1 MDDILL
7 AERAS
12 DFQLSPDGRWAVWV
26 KSAIDTDKGEAVSH
40 LVRTELATKR
50 HVELTRGPDSCERPL
65 WSPDGKL
72 VAFQSNRPGPKP
84 PAKPKGRGRAEGDD
98 EPALPEEAGVDAG
111 RAGATTTAPLEA
123 GPGQALHIS
132 FGPAPDERIVSAFT
146 ELRAM
151 IRERPGG
158 TPVVLH
164 IPAGPGRTREMR
176 LGSGIAYDA
185 ELAAEVGRRFG
196 GLLRLQVA

>member
-1 MDDILL
+1 MRCLGIVLVCLVGLSTVLASPPPQAVQATETEPWTVDDVLL

-72 VAFQSNRPGPKP
+72 VAFQSN
-84 PAKPKGRGRAEGDD
+84 
-98 EPALPEEAGVDAG
+98 
-111 RAGATTTAPLEA
+111 
-123 GPGQALHIS
+123 
-132 FGPAPDERIVSAFT
+132 
-146 ELRAM
+146 
-151 IRERPGG
+151 
-158 TPVVLH
+158 
-164 IPAGPGRTREMR
+164 
-176 LGSGIAYDA
+176 
-185 ELAAEVGRRFG
+185 
-196 GLLRLQVA
+196 